1 MKELTAVDDEEG
13 DDDYGEVYDADE
25 VQPEAK
31 RDATSQVAAPR
42 WSVDVLLTSDTHVSV
57 NPKRVLTPL
66 VIQNIWIELGRSW
79 HLENYMSAYTM
90 LWRGFY

>member
-31 RDATSQVAAPR
+31 RDATCQVAAPC
-42 WSVDVLLTSDTHVSV
+42 WSVDVLLTSETNVSTK
-57 NPKRVLTPL
+57 PERVLTPL
-66 VIQNIWIELGRSW
+66 FTQKLWIELGRTW
-79 HLENYMSAYTM
+79 D
-90 LWRGFY
+90 